1 MMNRRSFL
9 SVSGFAPL
17 LRMPLWGQAS
27 TAPVVEWGP
36 PKLRGVRG
44 ENRRAV
50 VSFTPVRGAAS
61 YVVRCRS
68 ASGEPLTTENVLVTD
83 YTIHGLEN
91 GQKYSVSVAANG
103 PQGTSAWSNEA
114 VVTPSTEMDWHS
126 LNEAFTGAN
135 PTRSSCPFWMLHGEE
150 SDDELRRFL
159 DVAYRFG
166 FEGVTL
172 HPYDYKDFLG
182 DGEWSRWKVIVD
194 HARKLGLA
202 VWQQD
207 DKNSSARTALWPAG
221 KLPWFTSSPI
231 AARPQPN

>member
-1 MMNRRSFL
+1 L
-9 SVSGFAPL
+9 SVL
-17 LRMPLWGQAS
+17 DAS
-27 TAPVVEWGP
+27 
-36 PKLRGVRG
+36 
-44 ENRRAV
+44 RR
-50 VSFTPVRGAAS
+50 R
-61 YVVRCRS
+61 
-68 ASGEPLTTENVLVTD
+68 
-83 YTIHGLEN
+83 
-91 GQKYSVSVAANG
+91 
-103 PQGTSAWSNEA
+103 
-114 VVTPSTEMDWHS
+114 
-126 LNEAFTGAN
+126 
-135 PTRSSCPFWMLHGEE
+135 

-207 DKNSSARTALWPAG
+207 DKNYPSGYAAGTIVREDRTLARW
-221 KLPWFTSSPI
+221 KSPWFTGSPI